1 MFGKSDKK
9 DNIEMI
15 TGDPKKAILKL
26 SIPMMLTLLVG
37 VLYNVVD
44 SIWVVGLGPE
54 PLVAMGL
61 ITPLYMITEA
71 IGNGIGAGA
80 NSLISRYIGAEKYTQ
95 ANNAGIHALLL
106 SIIFSVIPSVIIL
119 IFLKPA
125 LLFLGAGTSLKYAMD
140 YSSVLFSFLLIIILS
155 AVLTA
160 IFRAEGNIKTVTFA
174 LLFSS
179 LLNYILDPVFIY
191 GLNLGIA
198 GSAWATVLSALIS
211 IIILS
216 YGVWIRKSTFLN
228 LSFKTFSF
236 SSDII
241 KKIFLVAIPSSLQ
254 LIIMA
259 LMFSVVISL
268 LLEVAGHTAVAVVT
282 ASFQIILLA
291 NLPLNSLGVALLT
304 VVGVAYGAKNYK
316 NLMTAFYHSIK
327 LGFIFTFVIVIFIF
341 LFSSQIAYIFSYN
354 SQNAILNPYIASTI
368 RFLSLYVLVSAPA
381 LMSYAFFQ
389 GVGKGI
395 YSLILNF
402 ISSLLLESI
411 FAYIFG
417 IIFGWGV
424 EGIYIGLIFG
434 CLLGSIISFTFVSI
448 FMKRFKKGST
458 V

>member
-1 MFGKSDKK
+1 
-9 DNIEMI
+9 
-15 TGDPKKAILKL
+15 
-26 SIPMMLTLLVG
+26 MLTLLIVT
-37 VLYNVVD
+37 LYNVAD
-44 SIWVVGLGPE
+44 AIWISGLGSE
-54 PLVAMGL
+54 PLVALGL
-61 ITPLYMITEA
+61 ITPLSMVTTA
-71 IGNGIGAGA
+71 IGYGIGIGV

-119 IFLKPA
+119 IFLKPV

-140 YSSVLFSFLLIIILS
+140 YSFVLFSFLFISVVSTVFID
-155 AVLTA
+155 
-160 IFRAEGNIKTVTFA
+160 IFRGEGNIKKVTFA
-174 LLFSS
+174 LIFSS
-179 LLNYILDPVFIY
+179 LLNYILDPVCIY
-191 GLNLGIA
+191 WLNLGIA
-198 GSAWATVLSALIS
+198 GSAWASVLSALIS

-216 YGVWIRKSTFLN
+216 YGVWIKKSTFLN

-291 NLPLNSLGVALLT
+291 NLPLNSLGVAALT
-304 VVGVAYGAKNYK
+304 VVGIGYGAKNYK
-316 NLMTAFYHSIK
+316 NLMTTYYHSIK

-341 LFSSQIAYIFSYN
+341 LFSSEIAHIFSYN
-354 SQNAILNPYIASTI
+354 NQNAILKPYIASTI

-434 CLLGSIISFTFVSI
+434 CLLGSILSYIVVMR
-448 FMKRFKKGST
+448 FMNRFKKDST
-458 V
+458 E

>member
-15 TGDPKKAILKL
+15 TGNPKKAILKL

-37 VLYNVVD
+37 VFYNVVD

-61 ITPLYMITEA
+61 ITPLYMITVA

-119 IFLKPA
+119 IFLKPV

-254 LIIMA
+254 LIFMA

>member
-15 TGDPKKAILKL
+15 TGNPKKAILKL

-37 VLYNVVD
+37 VFYNVVD

-61 ITPLYMITEA
+61 ITPLYMITVA

-119 IFLKPA
+119 IFLKPV

>member
-15 TGDPKKAILKL
+15 TGNPKKAILKL

>member
-15 TGDPKKAILKL
+15 TGNPKKAILKL

-341 LFSSQIAYIFSYN
+341 LFSSQIAYLFSYN

>member
-15 TGDPKKAILKL
+15 TGNPKKAILKL

-119 IFLKPA
+119 IFLKPV

>member
-15 TGDPKKAILKL
+15 TGNPKKAILKL
-26 SIPMMLTLLVG
+26 SIPMMFTLLISI
-37 VLYNVVD
+37 LYNVVD

-61 ITPLYMITEA
+61 ITPLYMVIIS

-106 SIIFSVIPSVIIL
+106 SIIFSVIPGLTIL
-119 IFLKPA
+119 IFLKPV
-125 LLFLGAGTSLKYAMD
+125 LILLGAGTSLKYGMD
-140 YSSVLFSFLLIIILS
+140 YSSVIFSFLFIIIF
-155 AVLTA
+155 ATVLTA
-160 IFRAEGNIKTVTFA
+160 IYRAEGNIKTVTFA

-179 LLNYILDPVFIY
+179 LLNYILDPIFIY
-191 GLNLGIA
+191 KLNLGIA
-198 GSAWATVLSALIS
+198 GSAWASVLSALIS

-216 YGVWIRKSTFLN
+216 YGVWIKKSTFLN
-228 LSFKTFSF
+228 LSFKTFSL

-241 KKIFLVAIPSSLQ
+241 KEIFLVAIPSSLQ

-259 LMFSVVISL
+259 LMFAVVNSL

-282 ASFQIILLA
+282 ASFKIILLA
-291 NLPLNSLGVALLT
+291 NLPLNSLGVAALT
-304 VVGVAYGAKNYK
+304 VVGIGYGAKNYK
-316 NLMTAFYHSIK
+316 NLMTTYYHSIK

-341 LFSSQIAYIFSYN
+341 LFSSEIAHIFSYN
-354 SQNAILNPYIASTI
+354 NQNAILKPYIASTI

-417 IIFGWGV
+417 IIWGWGV
-424 EGIYIGLIFG
+424 EGIYSGLIFG
-434 CLLGSIISFTFVSI
+434 CLLGSILSYIVVMR
-448 FMKRFKKGST
+448 FMNRFKKDST
-458 V
+458 E

>member
-15 TGDPKKAILKL
+15 TGNPKKAILKL

-341 LFSSQIAYIFSYN
+341 LFSSQIAYLFSYN

-368 RFLSLYVLVSAPA
+368 RFLSLYVLISAPA